1 MEILYHEWIS
11 LLVRWLHIITG
22 IAWIGSSFFFVFL
35 DLSLRK
41 RPHVPEGVSGESWL
55 VHGGGFYHVNKW
67 MVAPE
72 TMPEDLHWFKWESY
86 YTWMSGFA
94 LLAVVYYMGAN
105 SFLIDRNVLALE
117 PWQAIGLSM
126 ICLASGWV
134 IYDLLCRSPIGS
146 HIGWL
151 AVSVF
156 VLVVGA
162 SYVFGELFAA
172 RAAFLHVGAMIG
184 TMMTGN
190 VFFIIIPNQKKVVA
204 ALKAGDQP
212 DPALGLQAKQRSTH
226 NNYLTLP
233 VLLMMIS
240 NHYPM
245 TFGAAHNW
253 VVVAGILIVGGVV
266 RDYFNSK
273 NAGLTGGRLRWQW
286 PVAALVTLLL
296 MVFTAPRVIS
306 HEGAEVSDARVM
318 EIVATHC
325 QGCHSARPTDED
337 FTEAPAGA
345 AFDTLED
352 VKARADKIYT
362 QVVVSDVMPLGNKT
376 AMTEAER
383 AELAAWLKAQ
393 R

>member
-22 IAWIGSSFFFVFL
+22 VAWIGSSFFFVFL

-41 RPHVPEGVSGESWL
+41 RQDAPDGVHGESWL

-67 MVAPE
+67 MVAPD
-72 TMPEDLHWFKWESY
+72 TMPEELHWFKWESY

-94 LLAVVYYMGAN
+94 LMAVVYYMGAETY
-105 SFLIDRNVLALE
+105 LIDRSVLDISPLA
-117 PWQAIGLSM
+117 AIGLSLA
-126 ICLASGWV
+126 CLAGGWFV
-134 IYDLLCRSPIGS
+134 YDLLCRSPIGGS
-146 HIGWL
+146 FAAL

-162 SYVFGELFAA
+162 SVIFGELFSA

-184 TMMTGN
+184 TMMTAN

-204 ALKAGDQP
+204 SLKAGEVP

-245 TFGAAHNW
+245 TFGAPNNW
-253 VVVAGILIVGGVV
+253 LVVAAILILGGVI

-273 NAGLTGGRLRWQW
+273 NAGLSGNRLKWQW
-286 PVAALVTLLL
+286 PVAGLFVALL
-296 MVFTAPRVIS
+296 MVLTAHLPVAVS
-306 HEGAEVSDARVM
+306 QDTDVSDVGVT
-318 EIVATHC
+318 EIVEVHC
-325 QGCHSARPTDED
+325 AGCHSTSPTDED
-337 FTEAPAGA
+337 FTEAPGGVT
-345 AFDTLED
+345 FDDLAS
-352 VKARADKIYT
+352 VRAMADKVYT
-362 QVVVSDVMPLGNKT
+362 QAVVSDVMPLGNKT
-376 AMTEAER
+376 DMSDEER
-383 AELAAWLKAQ
+383 AILGAWLKRQ
-393 R
+393 